1 MKTIELCD
9 QIILAVNSVT
19 VHGEQNMVQLMG
31 IARAARTIKAELSEA
46 ERRKASGTEVSGNG

>member
-19 VHGEQNMVQLMG
+19 VHGEQNMVQLLG
-31 IARAARTIKAELSEA
+31 IARAARAIKVELSEHK
-46 ERRKASGTEVSGNG
+46 EENGNG

>member
-19 VHGEQNMVQLMG
+19 VHGEQNMVQLLG
-31 IARAARTIKAELSEA
+31 IARAARAIKAELSGQKE
-46 ERRKASGTEVSGNG
+46 GNAIG